1 MPNISVEALVEGIA
15 AVAFAVMDHPAIQ
28 QPTKAVNDREKG
40 LD

>member
-15 AVAFAVMDHPAIQ
+15 AVAIAVMDHRAIQ
-28 QPTKAVNDREKG
+28 QPTKAVNDRAKG